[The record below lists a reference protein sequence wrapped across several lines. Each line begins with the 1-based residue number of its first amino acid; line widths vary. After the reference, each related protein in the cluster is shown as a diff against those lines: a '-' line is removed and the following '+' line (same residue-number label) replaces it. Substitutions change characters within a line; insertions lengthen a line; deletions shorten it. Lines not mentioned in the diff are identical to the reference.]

1 MKNFYRFYNIDFTT
15 SGVQIISSPEGET
28 SESFATSQENVKESA
43 LITWHDPQCAWG
55 FLPLSQNAEKH
66 GSMEQLLGRAALNE
80 FSFQAAFP
88 SGIQALTWD
97 FLQSGSPQGVPI
109 HHEAGRQL
117 LVQRTPAP
125 LGVSFP
131 KNTWEHRPPQ
141 VNEGL
146 SWNSRESHC
155 NG

>member
-117 LVQRTPAP
+117 LVQRTQAP

-141 VNEGL
+141 LNEGL
-146 SWNSRESHC
+146 SWSSRESHC